1 VKADTLGPLLADAL
15 LTLEASRDEL
25 RDLDA
30 AIGDG
35 DLGLTI
41 SEGARAIREG
51 IATLAEDATVGDI
64 LRSAARSF
72 ASANP
77 STMAALIAAGLMGA
91 ARAVGDTAEL
101 DRAGALLILET
112 AMSTIAQRGGAEL
125 GDKTILDAIDPTLSV
140 LRDSDADDATVL
152 KEMIDAAQAAVTATA
167 LLQSRRGR
175 AAWVGERTIGH
186 PDGGAT
192 AYLRLLQAI
201 ERALAH
207 YDHLGA

>member
-1 VKADTLGPLLADAL
+1 
-15 LTLEASRDEL
+15 
-25 RDLDA
+25 
-30 AIGDG
+30 
-35 DLGLTI
+35 
-41 SEGARAIREG
+41 
-51 IATLAEDATVGDI
+51 
-64 LRSAARSF
+64 
-72 ASANP
+72 
-77 STMAALIAAGLMGA
+77 MAALIAAGLMGA

>member
-1 VKADTLGPLLADAL
+1 MKADTLGPLLADAL